1 MLIYKNSIVYLKS
14 KFNWTLCIFICQPGN
29 PKWGS
34 TPVKGRRRKQ
44 DWVDE
49 ELEWNVGLA
58 KLRPTSQ
65 GAEEPLLPV
74 TISRIRTKQLGLYT
88 SVSHTHRCK
97 APRSGLAL
105 AEWLSA
111 PEADHERAD
120 GCRPPDDRTSLWAF
134 RSFPEGR
141 LSGTSLPLAYLVF
154 VVFFFVFFFLNI
166 FPVFPSGLFSHLKH
180 RGHLFD
186 SICTLHIMN
195 HSIFSVTFGYGS
207 PISLRCHC
215 LPILSS
221 LSDG

>member
-1 MLIYKNSIVYLKS
+1 M
-14 KFNWTLCIFICQPGN
+14 
-29 PKWGS
+29 
-34 TPVKGRRRKQ
+34 KGRRRKQ

-58 KLRPTSQ
+58 TLRPASQ

-74 TISRIRTKQLGLYT
+74 TISRIRTKQSGLYT
-88 SVSHTHRCK
+88 SVSHTHGCK

-105 AEWLSA
+105 AKWLSA

-120 GCRPPDDRTSLWAF
+120 SCRPPDDHTSLWAF

-141 LSGTSLPLAYLVF
+141 LSGTSLPLPYLVF
-154 VVFFFVFFFLNI
+154 VFVFIFCLNI
-166 FPVFPSGLFSHLKH
+166 FLAFPSGLFSHLKH
-180 RGHLFD
+180 RGHLFA

-207 PISLRCHC
+207 PISLSCHC